1 MDEEIV
7 SSAVA
12 EQLRAAGS
20 DVSKQI
26 SPLLQLG
33 KWYLERAKT
42 TADGC
47 DFTKAGGLFN
57 AALARS
63 RLLENGND
71 ENEILQGI
79 SETYR
84 EILLAFAKDKRI
96 SEDEIQD
103 EVDSHRKWIAHERL
117 IFKERVEKIDSSF
130 NRNDKTEEQYEVF
143 INFVI

>member
-33 KWYLERAKT
+33 KWYLKRAKT

-63 RLLENGND
+63 RLLESGND

-103 EVDSHRKWIAHERL
+103 EVDSHKKWIAHERQ